1 MTVTEFAL
9 LPLRRD
15 GHGDADLLEALLQC
29 IEIQDQWIDENKPH
43 LRDSDENLSSMYL
56 QQDGSEPCLLITAPW
71 DSPACHHDWIQSKE
85 NKEALSS
92 LVMPYLLEDASSQL
106 FHLEPAGVNKR
117 LLLGD
122 VVPKTSFSVSRLPV
136 ECEQKS
142 AVEKKYQQL
151 EEDLKQD
158 STRRQVWA
166 GWRIEDGKDGRES
179 LVVFWDSAARSE
191 KVDAFLKI
199 FEEKD
204 TRCFR
209 SICSEK
215 VCKL

>member
-29 IEIQDQWIDENKPH
+29 IEIQDQWIDENQPH
-43 LRDSDENLSSMYL
+43 LRESDESLSSMYL

-71 DSPACHHDWIQSKE
+71 DSPAGHHEWIQSKE
-85 NKEALSS
+85 NQEALSD
-92 LVMPYLLEDASSQL
+92 LVMPYISEDAASQL
-106 FHLEPAGVNKR
+106 VHMEPAGVNKR
-117 LLLGD
+117 LLLSD
-122 VVPKTSFSVSRLPV
+122 VVPKTSFSVSRLSV
-136 ECEQKS
+136 EREHRS
-142 AVEKKYQQL
+142 AVEQKYQQL

-166 GWRIEDGKDGRES
+166 GWRIEDVKDGREC
-179 LVVFWDSAARSE
+179 LVFFWDPAARSE
-191 KVDAFLKI
+191 KVDAFLNS
-199 FEEKD
+199 FEEQD